1 MGVHLYRINVEF
13 PAAVWSVVVSLVDP
27 PKVGDSVDVK
37 GTTCIV
43 REIEPQPANR
53 TGTRSIAANVYA
65 TPSGETGS

>member
-1 MGVHLYRINVEF
+1 MGVHPLSHQRRVPRRRLERRRVF
-13 PAAVWSVVVSLVDP
+13 GRPAEGRRL
-27 PKVGDSVDVK
+27 GRRQGHDV
-37 GTTCIV
+37 IV